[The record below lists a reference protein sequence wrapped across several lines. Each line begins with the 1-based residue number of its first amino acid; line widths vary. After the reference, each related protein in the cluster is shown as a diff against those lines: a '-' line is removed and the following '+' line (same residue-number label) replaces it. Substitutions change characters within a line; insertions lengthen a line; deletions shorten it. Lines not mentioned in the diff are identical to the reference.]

1 MQSLLFA
8 NNVNDALHE
17 TLGFMLQGAVPRGL
31 GAGCC
36 LGFLAFMYFA
46 HSGNEKIG
54 DQFGAVS
61 WQEPWRKATK
71 PYGTGQSTNRGTA
84 GAAVLET
91 VTLVF
96 LLGFTWE
103 RQ

>member
-1 MQSLLFA
+1 MAIPRDSSIICGFYTLLISNILAIMQSLLFA
-8 NNVNDALHE
+8 NNVNDAHHE

-61 WQEPWRKATK
+61 WQEP
-71 PYGTGQSTNRGTA
+71 
-84 GAAVLET
+84 
-91 VTLVF
+91 
-96 LLGFTWE
+96 
-103 RQ
+103 